1 MAGAALLPGFDPVR
15 QKKHLI
21 KGMTA
26 GSAAVMELTSCQRSN
41 YLIKSSALQAHSAN
55 SNHIYVGVAELVDAL
70 DSGSSGLA
78 PIGVQFPS
86 STPIKS
92 KTGDTCLLTVVAF
105 LL

>member
-55 SNHIYVGVAELVDAL
+55 SNHIYVGVAELVDAQDL
-70 DSGSSGLA
+70 KSCGSN
-78 PIGVQFPS
+78 
-86 STPIKS
+86 
-92 KTGDTCLLTVVAF
+92 TVPVRF
-105 LL
+105 RP

>member
-86 STPIKS
+86 STPTDQKQA
-92 KTGDTCLLTVVAF
+92 TPVY
-105 LL
+105 